1 MGCGDRRNK
10 RYKEKKIEQ
19 RMRNR
24 LENTHT
30 HRERNDR
37 KRQALER
44 KTNWKRKMYKH
55 KEK

>member
-19 RMRNR
+19 TMRNR

-30 HRERNDR
+30 EKEKDR
-37 KRQALER
+37 KRQALKR
-44 KTNWKRKMYKH
+44 KTNRKRKIDKH